1 MTLSWTA
8 TCIQMPTQIVSPCES
23 TEAAAARIQ
32 HNLRTALELIDQAV
46 EADPRPALIV
56 LPEYAFT
63 GQPDFV
69 ADTAAGKAAPIREWL
84 ERACGTVPGP
94 LTAPLQD
101 AARRHGVYL
110 GANQFEHDAGYG
122 DRFFN
127 TSSLISPD
135 GQIVLRYRRVHTSLW
150 TSPHDVLNQYLEAE
164 GWEGL
169 WPVVDTDLGRIGII
183 PCGEI
188 MVPEVARTLA
198 LRGAEVVL
206 HLTWEEPSVAQDAAK
221 VLAGAANL
229 MYVISCNVAAS
240 LNGDAVDNAPNNGD
254 VGSGTRILD
263 YRGHTLA
270 ERNDHGTGFVS
281 ATIDVGA
288 VRAARGSLSMANH
301 LLRLRPE
308 TFAATYA
315 ATTIYPPDY
324 FADRP
329 ALTYRDVDEPSAEAR
344 ENLTKLGVRNTAGPR
359 TTVV

>member
-1 MTLSWTA
+1 MVLNWTA
-8 TCIQMPTQIVSPCES
+8 TCIQMPTQIVSACGS
-23 TEAAAARIQ
+23 AGGAAGRIQ
-32 HNLRTALELIDQAV
+32 HNVRTALELIDQAV
-46 EADPRPALIV
+46 TADPRPALIL
-56 LPEYAFT
+56 LPEYVFT
-63 GQPDFV
+63 GQPDFI
-69 ADTAAGKAAPIREWL
+69 ADTAAGKMAPVHEWL

-94 LTAPLQD
+94 LTAPLQE
-101 AARRHGVYL
+101 AARQHGVYL
-110 GANQFEHDAGYG
+110 GANQFEHDPGYG

-127 TSSLISPD
+127 TSYLISPD
-135 GQIVLRYRRVHTSLW
+135 GEIVLRYRRVHTSLW
-150 TSPHDVLNQYLEAE
+150 TSPHDVLSQYLDAE

-169 WPVVDTDLGRIGII
+169 WPVVDTDLGRIGMI

-198 LRGAEVVL
+198 LRGTEVLL
-206 HLTWEEPSVAQDAAK
+206 HPTWEVPSVAQDAAK
-221 VLAGAANL
+221 VLAAATNL
-229 MYVISCNVAAS
+229 MYVISCDVAAS
-240 LNGDAVDNAPNNGD
+240 LNGDAVDNAPSSGD

-281 ATIDVGA
+281 ATIDVAA

-308 TFAATYA
+308 TFAATYTG
-315 ATTIYPPDY
+315 TTIYPPDF
-324 FADRP
+324 FAERP

-344 ENLTKLGVRNTAGPR
+344 ENLTKLGVSNTPGPR